1 TLTLQ
6 ARQWQPDHLGS
17 GACERH
23 ISVNHMHIDEL
34 TIGLLGGTG
43 DEGRGLALRWAKA
56 GARVIIGSR
65 SIEKAQSAADEV
77 NRLLGGGKCVEAA
90 ENVKSASQADFV
102 LLSVPFE
109 HADAIVGAH
118 QSYFRKGSILIDATV
133 PLSFE
138 GGKVRYVESPE
149 GSASEHLRT
158 ILRPDIPLVT
168 AFKTMPAH
176 VLLDPAE
183 SLDCDDFVAGDS
195 KDARARVIEAMSFI
209 EGLRGVDAGT
219 LESARAIERFTL
231 LAVGINRRYKKKSA
245 RYRVVGI

>member
-1 TLTLQ
+1 MN
-6 ARQWQPDHLGS
+6 
-17 GACERH
+17 
-23 ISVNHMHIDEL
+23 INEL
-34 TIGLLGGTG
+34 TIGLVGGTG
-43 DEGRGLALRWAKA
+43 DEGKGLALRWAKA
-56 GARVIIGSR
+56 GARVILGSR

-77 NRLLGGGKCVEAA
+77 NGLLSGGQKVEAA
-90 ENVKSASQADFV
+90 ENTRSASEADFV

-109 HADAIVGAH
+109 HADAMVEAH
-118 QSYFRKGSILIDATV
+118 QAQFRAGAILIDATV

-138 GGKVRYVESPE
+138 GGKVRYVEPPE

-158 ILRPDIPLVT
+158 ILRPDVPLVA

-195 KDARARVIEAMSFI
+195 KDARARVIEAISCI
-209 EGLRGVDAGT
+209 GGVRGVDAGT
-219 LESARAIERFTL
+219 LESARAIERLTL